1 MAIVPDR
8 PNRSETFEQDARP
21 RDEWGRMNAAPIL
34 GWHVVGAI
42 FAALSGIAF
51 FFVIIGVFGLSASIA
66 ALVLFA
72 ALAVLI
78 FRRPQA
84 EETRP

>member
-8 PNRSETFEQDARP
+8 PNRSETFEQSARP
-21 RDEWGRMNAAPIL
+21 LDEWGRMSAAPIL
-34 GWHVVGAI
+34 AWRFVGAI
-42 FAALSGIAF
+42 VAAVIGIAF
-51 FFVIIGVFGLSASIA
+51 FFVIVGVFGLSASIA

-72 ALAVLI
+72 ALAILI
-78 FRRPQA
+78 FRRSQA

>member
-1 MAIVPDR
+1 MAIIPDR
-8 PNRSETFEQDARP
+8 PNRSETFERSGRP
-21 RDEWGRMNAAPIL
+21 LDEWGRMSAAPIL
-34 GWHVVGAI
+34 ALRVVGAI
-42 FAALSGIAF
+42 VATLIGIAF
-51 FFVIIGVFGLSASIA
+51 FFVIIGVFGLSAAIA

-72 ALAVLI
+72 ASAILI